1 MSKDAWW
8 RQVWDACVAV
18 LVLLVLVVGQLLAA
32 AVALAFY
39 VGATM
44 LVCGLFV
51 LVMGAITGSD
61 YGVST
66 GLQAAGIGLGATV
79 LGGIGMSLFVGQRD

>member
-1 MSKDAWW
+1 MA
-8 RQVWDACVAV
+8 VAV
-18 LVLLVLVVGQLLAA
+18 AM
-32 AVALAFY
+32 AFY

-44 LVCGLFV
+44 LECGLFV
-51 LVMGAITGSD
+51 LMMGAITGSD

-66 GLQAAGIGLGATV
+66 GLQAAGIGLVATV